1 MEYRHK
7 WNQFFR
13 KKLNLPKKVLS
24 RVYNDQLSLREY
36 IGYELYGKIPVTCI
50 HPSDRKLLD
59 KFGLTKILSLD
70 WELINQNLGYRVDI
84 DLIKI
89 LLEEIPAETEDLN
102 KAMYERVVDRIAP
115 DRFSSKMKELYPD
128 KVFILTEKDV
138 GPFAYSKRRYNEGEL
153 KLDEIIQY
161 WDIVKDKDLD
171 FCLTSDPDNVH
182 GVGDKEL
189 KEFVSTF
196 SALVPLISKYDDLYK
211 FISQYNTL
219 KTQAEKNNYVKR
231 FTDNL
236 LKMSVKE
243 DRWSK
248 RIDHYDNE
256 EYRIIFRYSSLEDY
270 LKEADEHY
278 GGIIAKEL
286 QGLSPEY
293 IFNIDFPFELFTNR
307 HTLSFMAIYGLKNV
321 VDFDNECGQFFSK
334 NNFLM
339 LKNMYEM
346 YIHYGNNVHDPN
358 QTIYTKN
365 NYDENGNYVE
375 RGYTKDEFY
384 EAMRRMIV
392 YGPTNG
398 NYKDSAPNYR
408 DMTGEFR
415 VRFSELF
422 IPEDAPEELQNAF
435 YTKTVTPSLIKNNP
449 NYIPI
454 LRGKEIQSFFPKE
467 HARVKRGE
475 FYYYENFYDFLSKKV
490 GYDETMQ
497 FIVDYADTLELLF
510 GVWEYGSRYEIMIP
524 ENPTFDDIKRAVCV
538 ACKNTIVDKG
548 VPYPKDIPLSFKE
561 LMPSMFLPSTTPKH
575 IQEAFYSRTL
585 KSQDVFALEDYK
597 KYFKD
602 IDLDMIAKPMKI
614 FEKGQHYNREISFQ
628 GMIKERFG
636 EDGIEIMLR
645 YGEYLEKIYKENN
658 LLNFEYDKS
667 KTNEEVL
674 DEIDKEVYNLIID
687 GKTKY
692 NKYMSERF
700 KKSHPTMFLSE
711 DVPQEIQD
719 KFYNREFTIEDFEN
733 DYELLNLFGETNII
747 CGMSEEYAW
756 LIPIFRQNKNHIEAN
771 QNRIRV
777 LNTFLEITDYSLQS
791 AFKEYMA
798 ECVDEID
805 IEKIGY
811 MAEVLH
817 RLASSNSS
825 EMFAFRKQLAIQI
838 LASDDPIASLD
849 KIEGIFVKNNIP
861 TIGKIY
867 SCFEIL
873 HPDFKGFNF
882 QGTRISPVLTKA
894 SNTARKATVF
904 SDLIRASFGSN
915 NRSVNKYLS
924 NIEIGNN
931 LYEQIVSGE
940 IKITDLSAAEL
951 KELETFCS
959 HLATMYNNTE
969 VGKKDLN
976 GFEFS
981 NDVIK
986 DITELKRLL
995 SPNGTLDY
1003 NLADRVINMFCH
1015 FAGFETLEE
1024 AQNYI
1029 KNKIQ
1034 TAEQRNIE
1042 ASKQDMVL
1050 EEGDFIKGITGGLQY
1065 LGNIL
1070 QNGSLSK
1077 EYLGASAS
1085 SDATPLD
1092 TDVSR
1097 IMSSEGTTKDKIF
1110 KTEAHGYGDIYFV
1123 LKGDDRFLV
1132 TRDETGE
1139 KDVRRDKDKLEVFKT
1154 GVVGGGHYGIR
1165 TGFSSSD
1172 INYIVVNNYDEKVA
1186 LEVVMNGFYIPIVDM
1201 DGKVIFSYEDYQN
1214 LKQKMNGLT
1223 YYGQNTYEFSDNLV
1237 IPETQE
1243 LASQIEESNIEVREK
1258 REKINRLI
1266 TSALEEVGLKLKTSI
1281 DGDLTEGYAELID
1294 TGSTGRGTNKPGD
1307 GDFDFIMRLDKKVLS
1322 NPQKINALKDA
1333 LLKRLGSGTN
1343 TTTYSGDFRLKDV
1356 FIEPTTKVD
1365 IDITFVEKTDQVSYS
1380 TDMCLQD
1387 RLQTIYK
1394 TDPEKYNYVV
1404 ANILLAKKVLK
1415 EANAY
1420 KPHRSDS
1427 TQGGMGGVGIE
1438 NWVLQH
1444 GGSFID
1450 AARSFVEAAEG
1461 LTFDQFKDKYR
1472 VWDFGENHLAAKKG
1486 NYPHDNFIFANMNEA
1501 GFKKTREALKKYLQT
1516 YKQVQTNTI
1525 RR

>member
-13 KKLNLPKKVLS
+13 KKLNLPKRILS

-36 IGYELYGKIPVTCI
+36 IEYELYGKIPVTCI
-50 HPSDRKLLD
+50 HPTDRKLLD
-59 KFGLTKILSLD
+59 KFGLEKILSLD
-70 WELINQNLGYRVDI
+70 WELINTSFGHRVDI

-89 LLEEIPAETEDLN
+89 LLEEIPVETEDLN
-102 KAMYERVVDRIAP
+102 KAMYERVVDRVAP
-115 DRFSSKMKELYPD
+115 NHFSSKMKKLYPE
-128 KVFILTEKDV
+128 KVFTLTEKDV
-138 GPFAYSKRRYNEGEL
+138 GPYAYGKLKYNEGNL
-153 KLDEIIQY
+153 TLNEIIEY
-161 WDIVKDKDLD
+161 WEIVKEKDLD
-171 FCLTSDPDNVH
+171 YCLTSDPDNVY
-182 GVGDKEL
+182 GITDKEVR
-189 KEFVSTF
+189 EFVSSF
-196 SALVPLISKYDDLYK
+196 SSLVPLICKYDDLYK

-219 KTQAEKNNYVKR
+219 KTQSEKNNYVKR

-236 LKMSVKE
+236 LKISVKE
-243 DRWSK
+243 DRWST
-248 RIDHYDNE
+248 RIDYYDNE

-270 LKEADEHY
+270 LKNVDEYY
-278 GGIIAKEL
+278 GELLAKEL
-286 QGLSPEY
+286 RGLSPEY
-293 IFNIDFPFELFTNR
+293 IFNIDFPFELFSTRRN
-307 HTLSFMAIYGLKNV
+307 LSFIGIYGLKNI

-334 NNFLM
+334 NNFNM

-346 YIHYGNNVHDPN
+346 YIHYGSNVNDPN
-358 QTIYTKN
+358 QTIYTKKS
-365 NYDENGNYVE
+365 YDENGNYVE

-398 NYKDSAPNYR
+398 EYKDSAPNYR

-435 YTKTVTPSLIKNNP
+435 YTKTVSPSLIKNNP

-454 LRGKEIQSFFPKE
+454 LRGKEIKSFFPKKY
-467 HARVKRGE
+467 AQVKKGE
-475 FYYYENFYDFLSKKV
+475 FYYHKNFYEYLSQNV

-497 FIVDYADTLELLF
+497 FIVDYAETLEMLF
-510 GVWEYGSRYEIMIP
+510 GEWVYGSRYEIMIP
-524 ENPTFDDIKRAVCV
+524 ENPTFDDIKKAVCI
-538 ACKNTIVDKG
+538 ACKNLIIDKEIA
-548 VPYPKDIPLSFKE
+548 YPKDIPASFKE
-561 LMPSMFLPSTTPKH
+561 LMPSMFLPNTTPKH
-575 IQEAFYSRTL
+575 IQEAFYNRTL
-585 KSQDVFALEDYK
+585 KSEDVFALEDYK

-602 IDLDMIAKPMKI
+602 IDLDMISKPMTI
-614 FEKGQHYNREISFQ
+614 WEKRQNYNREISFQ
-628 GMIKERFG
+628 SMIKERFG

-645 YGEYLEKIYKENN
+645 YGEYLEKAFKENN
-658 LLNFEYDKS
+658 LLHFEYNKS

-674 DEIDKEVYNLIID
+674 DEIDKEVYNLIIN

-692 NKYMSERF
+692 NKHMSDHF
-700 KKSHPTMFLSE
+700 KKSHPTMFLDE
-711 DVPQEIQD
+711 NLPQEIQD
-719 KFYNREFTIEDFEN
+719 KFYNREFTIDDFTN
-733 DYELLNLFGETNII
+733 DYELLNSFGETNII
-747 CGMSEEYAW
+747 CGMAEEYAW
-756 LIPIFRQNKNHIEAN
+756 LIPIFSQNKNYIEAN

-777 LNTFLEITDYSLQS
+777 LNTFLDIEDVTLQN

-805 IEKIGY
+805 IEKIEY
-811 MAEVLH
+811 MAQVLH
-817 RLASSNSS
+817 RLSSSNSS
-825 EMFAFRKQLAIQI
+825 EMFAFRKQLAVQI
-838 LASDDPIASLD
+838 LASDEPIASLD
-849 KIEGIFVKNNIP
+849 KIESIFVKNNIP

-873 HPDFKGFNF
+873 HPDFKGFHF
-882 QGTRISPVLTKA
+882 EGSSISPVLKKS

-904 SDLIRASFGSN
+904 SDLIRAAFGSN
-915 NRSVNKYLS
+915 NRSINKYLS

-931 LYEQIVSGE
+931 LYEQIVSRK
-940 IKITDLSAAEL
+940 IKISDLSEIEV

-959 HLATMYNNTE
+959 HLATMYNNTQA
-969 VGKKDLN
+969 GKKDLN
-976 GFEFS
+976 GFNFS

-986 DITELKRLL
+986 DITELKKLL

-1024 AQNYI
+1024 AKKYI
-1029 KNKIQ
+1029 ENKIQ
-1034 TAEQRNIE
+1034 TAEERNID
-1042 ASKQDMVL
+1042 ASKEDMVL
-1050 EEGDFIKGITGGLQY
+1050 EEGDFIKGISGGLLY

-1077 EYLGASAS
+1077 EYLGASAG

-1092 TDVSR
+1092 TDISR
-1097 IMSSEGTTKDKIF
+1097 IMSPEGTTKDKIF
-1110 KTEAHGYGDIYFV
+1110 KTEAYGYGDIYFV
-1123 LKGDDRFLV
+1123 LKGDDRFLT

-1139 KDVRRDKDKLEVFKT
+1139 RDVRRDKDKLEVFKT

-1172 INYIVVNNYDEKVA
+1172 INYIVVANYDEKVA

-1201 DGKVIFSYEDYQN
+1201 DGKVVFSYEDYRN
-1214 LKQKMNGLT
+1214 LRKKTNGLT
-1223 YYGQNTYEFSDNLV
+1223 YYGHQTYEFSDNLV
-1237 IPETQE
+1237 IPETQA
-1243 LASQIEESNIEVREK
+1243 LASQIEQSNIEVREK
-1258 REKINRLI
+1258 RQKINKLI

-1307 GDFDFIMRLDKKVLS
+1307 GDFDFIMRLDRKVLS
-1322 NPQKINALKDA
+1322 NPQKINALKEA
-1333 LLKRLGSGTN
+1333 LLKRLGSGIN

-1387 RLQTIYK
+1387 RLQTIYR

-1420 KPHRSDS
+1420 KPHRSDA

-1450 AARSFVEAAEG
+1450 AARTFVEAAEG
-1461 LTFDQFKDKYR
+1461 LTYDEFKDKYR

-1486 NYPHDNFIFANMNEA
+1486 NYPHDNFIFANMSET

-1516 YKQVQTNTI
+1516 YKQVQNNTI
-1525 RR
+1525 KR

>member
-24 RVYNDQLSLREY
+24 RVYNDKLSLREY
-36 IGYELYGKIPVTCI
+36 IQYELYGKIPVTCI
-50 HPSDRKLLD
+50 FEPDRKLLD
-59 KFGLTKILSLD
+59 KFGLERVLSLD
-70 WELINQNLGYRVDI
+70 WELLNQSFDHRVDL
-84 DLIKI
+84 DLMKI
-89 LLEEIPAETEDLN
+89 LLEEIPAETEDIN
-102 KAMYERVVDRIAP
+102 KALYERVVDIIPP
-115 DRFSSKMKELYPD
+115 DNFSSKMIPLYPD
-128 KVFILTEKDV
+128 KVFEITEQDKGNVYYYKRKFNEGKLTLEEIVSNWELLKEKDLS
-138 GPFAYSKRRYNEGEL
+138 Y
-153 KLDEIIQY
+153 
-161 WDIVKDKDLD
+161 
-171 FCLTSDPDNVH
+171 CLSNDYDNTF
-182 GVGDKEL
+182 GLGDKEV
-189 KEFVSTF
+189 KEFINTF
-196 SALVPLISKYDDLYK
+196 SSLIPLISEHDDLYK
-211 FISQYNTL
+211 FISQYTTL
-219 KTQAEKNNYVKR
+219 KTQGEKNNYIKR

-236 LKMSVKE
+236 LELSEKK
-243 DRWSK
+243 DPWTGQQ
-248 RIDHYDNE
+248 HFYDNE
-256 EYRIIFRYSSLEDY
+256 EYRIIFRYSSLDDY
-270 LKEADEHY
+270 LKSVDEYY
-278 GGIIAKEL
+278 GGLIAKEL
-286 QGLSPEY
+286 HELSPEY
-293 IFNIDFPFELFTNR
+293 IFNIDFPFEIFTTRNN
-307 HTLSFMAIYGLKNV
+307 LAFIAIYGLKNV
-321 VDFDNECGQFFSK
+321 VDFDNECGKFFSK
-334 NNFLM
+334 KDCLM

-346 YIHYGNNVHDPN
+346 YIHYGNNINDPE
-358 QTIYTKN
+358 QTIYTKKS
-365 NYDENGNYVE
+365 YDENGNYVE

-398 NYKDSAPNYR
+398 NYRDSAPNYK

-415 VRFSELF
+415 ERFSELF
-422 IPEDAPEELQNAF
+422 IPEDAPEELQKAF
-435 YTKTVTPSLIKNNP
+435 YTKTVTPKLIKNNP
-449 NYIPI
+449 NFIP
-454 LRGKEIQSFFPKE
+454 LLKGKEIKSFF
-467 HARVKRGE
+467 VKQYVQLQQG
-475 FYYYENFYDFLSKKV
+475 YYYTHENIYDFLSKKV

-497 FIVDYADTLELLF
+497 FIVDYADVLEMLF
-510 GVWEYGSRYEIMIP
+510 SEWVYDSRGEIRIP
-524 ENPTFDDIKRAVCV
+524 ENPTFDDIKRAVCI

-548 VPYPKDIPLSFKE
+548 VPYPKDIPASFRE
-561 LMPSMFLPSTTPKH
+561 LMPAMFLPTTTPKH

-585 KSQDVFALEDYK
+585 KSEDVFELEDYK

-602 IDLDMIAKPMKI
+602 IDLDMIAKPMTI
-614 FEKGQHYNREISFQ
+614 WEKGTKGNREISFQ

-636 EDGIEIMLR
+636 EDGIEIILR
-645 YGEYLEKIYKENN
+645 YGEYLEKAYKENN
-658 LLNFEYDKS
+658 LLYFEYDKNKS
-667 KTNEEVL
+667 NEDVL
-674 DEIDKEVYNLIID
+674 NEIDKEVYNLIID

-692 NKYMSERF
+692 TKHMSEHF
-700 KKSHPTMFLSE
+700 KNAHPTLFLGNN
-711 DVPQEIQD
+711 VPQEIQD

-733 DYELLNLFGETNII
+733 NYELLNLFGETNII
-747 CGMSEEYAW
+747 CGMSEQYSW
-756 LIPIFRQNKNHIEAN
+756 LIPVFSQNENQIEAN
-771 QNRIRV
+771 QNRIKV
-777 LNTFLEITDYSLQS
+777 LNTFMEIEDVTLQG

-825 EMFAFRKQLAIQI
+825 EMFMFRKQLAVQI

-873 HPDFKGFNF
+873 HPNFEGFRFENS
-882 QGTRISPVLTKA
+882 RISPVLTQS
-894 SNTARKATVF
+894 SNTARKTTVF

-915 NRSVNKYLS
+915 NRSVNNYL
-924 NIEIGNN
+924 NNLQIGNT
-931 LYEQIVSGE
+931 LYEQIVSGK
-940 IKITDLSAAEL
+940 IKITDLSQADL
-951 KELETFCS
+951 KELETFRS
-959 HLATMYNNTE
+959 HLATMYNNTQA
-969 VGKKDLN
+969 GKKDLN
-976 GFEFS
+976 GFDFS
-981 NDVIK
+981 NDIIK
-986 DITELKRLL
+986 DINELKRLL

-1003 NLADRVINMFCH
+1003 DLADRVVNMFCH

-1042 ASKQDMVL
+1042 ASKQDMKL
-1050 EEGDFIKGITGGLQY
+1050 EEGDYIKGIAGGLLY
-1065 LGNIL
+1065 LGSIL
-1070 QNGSLSK
+1070 QNGSLSR
-1077 EYLGASAS
+1077 EYLGASAG

-1097 IMSSEGTTKDKIF
+1097 IMSSDGTNKDKIF
-1110 KTEAHGYGDIYFV
+1110 KTEAYSYGDIYFV
-1123 LKGDDRFLV
+1123 LKGDDRFLT

-1139 KDVRRDKDKLEVFKT
+1139 RDVRRDKDKLEVFKT

-1172 INYIVVNNYDEKVA
+1172 INYIVVTNYDEKVA
-1186 LEVVMNGFYIPIVDM
+1186 LEVTMNGFYIPIVDL
-1201 DGKVIFSYEDYQN
+1201 DGKVVFSYEDYQN
-1214 LKQKMNGLT
+1214 LRQKMNGLKH
-1223 YYGQNTYEFSDNLV
+1223 YGQTTYEFSDNLV

-1258 REKINRLI
+1258 REKINKLI

-1307 GDFDFIMRLDKKVLS
+1307 GDFDFIMRLDRKILS
-1322 NPQKINALKDA
+1322 NPQKINELKNA
-1333 LLKRLGSGTN
+1333 LLKRLGSGIN
-1343 TTTYSGDFRLKDV
+1343 TTTNSGDFRLKDV

-1387 RLQTIYK
+1387 RLQTIYE
-1394 TDPEKYNYVV
+1394 TDPVKYSYVV
-1404 ANILLAKKVLK
+1404 ANILLAKRVLK

-1420 KPHRSDS
+1420 KPHRSDAS
-1427 TQGGMGGVGIE
+1427 QGGMGGVGIE

-1450 AARSFVEAAEG
+1450 AAKSFVEAAEG
-1461 LTFDQFKDKYR
+1461 LTYDQFKDKYR

-1501 GFKKTREALKKYLQT
+1501 GFKKTKEALKKYLLT
-1516 YKQVQTNTI
+1516 YNQVKTNTI
-1525 RR
+1525 KR